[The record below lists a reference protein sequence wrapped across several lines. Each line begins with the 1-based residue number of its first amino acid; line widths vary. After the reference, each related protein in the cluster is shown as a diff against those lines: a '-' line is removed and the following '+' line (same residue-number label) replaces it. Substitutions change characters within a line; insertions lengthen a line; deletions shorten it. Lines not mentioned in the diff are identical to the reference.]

1 MRRTPSPT
9 AAFWLAA
16 FTYFIWGFTF
26 LASRVAQN
34 YGSPFVLLFWRFALA
49 FVLMNLLCLTGRFH
63 VHLHGRDLRPV
74 LLAGLFEP
82 VLYFPCEQYGLK
94 LTSTSFSGVMI
105 ALIPLCS
112 LIYGAVFLHEK
123 ATRRQVLFSVLSVA
137 GVIVLAVYASGIGA
151 GSLLGFL
158 VLLGTVF
165 AGAGYMVACRACAD
179 SFSAFE
185 RTYVTCLM
193 GAAAFGVLS
202 LLEHRHD
209 LSAVVQPV
217 THAPFVLAIL
227 FLSVV
232 ASVLSYIALNRALE
246 VLPIARTAVLIN
258 LSTVVSVLTGVL
270 ILHEPFGWISAVAS
284 ASGARSASPRRRPPR
299 AASRCPCH
307 ERSLTQ
313 IFSHQKDDPYA
324 IYRTEN
330 RTRRTGRSRRG
341 VHGGARALDG
351 GLSGRACRARRDG
364 RRPACGNAAAEQ
376 GHA

>member
-1 MRRTPSPT
+1 MHRTPSPT

-34 YGSPFVLLFWRFALA
+34 YGTPFVLLFWRFALA

-63 VHLHGRDLRPV
+63 VRLRGRDLRPV

-82 VLYFPCEQYGLK
+82 VL
-94 LTSTSFSGVMI
+94 
-105 ALIPLCS
+105 
-112 LIYGAVFLHEK
+112 
-123 ATRRQVLFSVLSVA
+123 
-137 GVIVLAVYASGIGA
+137 
-151 GSLLGFL
+151 GFFI
-158 VLLGTVF
+158 LLGTVF
-165 AGAGYMVACRACAD
+165 AGAAYMVASRACAD

-209 LSAVVQPV
+209 LSAVVQPM

-246 VLPIARTAVLIN
+246 VLPVARAAVLIN

-284 ASGARSASPRRRPPR
+284 AAILVGIWGVQRFAAPAPSPTAGGEPLPP
-299 AASRCPCH
+299 S
-307 ERSLTQ
+307 
-313 IFSHQKDDPYA
+313 
-324 IYRTEN
+324 
-330 RTRRTGRSRRG
+330 
-341 VHGGARALDG
+341 
-351 GLSGRACRARRDG
+351 
-364 RRPACGNAAAEQ
+364 
-376 GHA
+376 